1 MEDHRKQAERE
12 AQRIAALKRITEEN
26 ERRLEVIEED
36 NKATFEQE
44 SKRKIKLASQKLR
57 RASMAV
63 DEIENDLG
71 VEVYEAGKNTENKIK
86 QLETSIVSLDIEL
99 ERFQIEKMKVKT
111 KKVMKR
117 MSLIETDNNDPK

>member
-1 MEDHRKQAERE
+1 M
-12 AQRIAALKRITEEN
+12 
-26 ERRLEVIEED
+26 IEED
-36 NKATFEQE
+36 NKATFEKE

-63 DEIENDLG
+63 DEIEYNLDD
-71 VEVYEAGKNTENKIK
+71 EVDEPGKNTENKIK

-117 MSLIETDNNDPK
+117 MSLIETDRK